1 MKRLTALFLCA
12 LLIASGCRRSELIPK
27 SEPFLISGLP
37 SAIYDSVYPEIKKMI
52 FEETQI
58 MRLDSA
64 DGMIMRF
71 SVRSTADSTVRLIE
85 VKMNKEGDGKTRISI
100 VSERFSLIPGSKRDS
115 VDLAMEATVEEL
127 FKKAPN

>member
-1 MKRLTALFLCA
+1 
-12 LLIASGCRRSELIPK
+12 
-27 SEPFLISGLP
+27 
-37 SAIYDSVYPEIKKMI
+37 
-52 FEETQI
+52 